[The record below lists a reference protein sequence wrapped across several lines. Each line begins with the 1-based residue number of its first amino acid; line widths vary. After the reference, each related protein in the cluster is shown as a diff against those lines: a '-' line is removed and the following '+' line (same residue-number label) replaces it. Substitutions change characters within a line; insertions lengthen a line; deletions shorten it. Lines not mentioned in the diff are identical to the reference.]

1 MSKVDDVDGVYSVQT
16 PYLTKDIWYNI
27 FGKYPEMCP
36 IRLVQFLR
44 MNSVVTEEGDY
55 NELYHLSNCRC
66 RQEDHRWKYLVGDR
80 ITPSILHGIELC
92 DILAIK
98 ESEVYYLHA
107 KHKFDATAARN
118 LCSQVRVGIRCVWGS
133 LINLTKDCMIEKFY
147 DAVSSLESRRP
158 QDLPTKIS
166 THEKLTLSELNGISL
181 SKEKYFESL
190 LGENTS
196 HYVCLAPLLS
206 EKSSFEKIRLCN
218 LSYRFKEE
226 DFDTDVQGRTN
237 PFEIIVKAGILRE
250 NGKIAAQ
257 FFNIQ
262 NDEDFVARI
271 KNNLKDQANQ
281 DESQLQVNKAQM
293 IEVRKT
299 IKKKLHID
307 DALLSTG
314 TFVAKNEF
322 SELHEHFTKYNRVHG
337 SKDPIKLRIIE
348 LKRTKNIVHK
358 SKNKDSNEKKRI
370 STSNRDG
377 SAKMKKVKKI

>member
-196 HYVCLAPLLS
+196 HCVCLAPLLS

-226 DFDTDVQGRTN
+226 DFDTDVQVAPILLRLSSKL
-237 PFEIIVKAGILRE
+237 EYCVKMD
-250 NGKIAAQ
+250 K
-257 FFNIQ
+257 
-262 NDEDFVARI
+262 
-271 KNNLKDQANQ
+271 
-281 DESQLQVNKAQM
+281 
-293 IEVRKT
+293 
-299 IKKKLHID
+299 
-307 DALLSTG
+307 
-314 TFVAKNEF
+314 
-322 SELHEHFTKYNRVHG
+322 
-337 SKDPIKLRIIE
+337 
-348 LKRTKNIVHK
+348 
-358 SKNKDSNEKKRI
+358 
-370 STSNRDG
+370 
-377 SAKMKKVKKI
+377 